1 MRQEEIIQKLCE
13 NNLETLELLSMI
25 ENKQMRDEWALTY
38 VSNILHDVDEDLVV
52 IFFDK
57 FLSLKRMVSDICEK
71 RKAAFN
77 EAQDA
82 SIRIF

>member
-25 ENKQMRDEWALTY
+25 ENKQMRDEWTLTY
-38 VSNILHDVDEDLVV
+38 VSNILHEVDEDLVE

-57 FLSLKRMVSDICEK
+57 FLSLKRMVSNICG
-71 RKAAFN
+71 
-77 EAQDA
+77 EAEGGV
-82 SIRIF
+82 